1 MNRMD
6 DKRIEMIR
14 ERCDTFQKW
23 IEDWMMPAAGD
34 FYIMYKDHL
43 EEMGNE
49 IIYDNPGDCYGDAK
63 IIIHMAHGDSE
74 EYTIISKRGTGY
86 AKVSPIVRCKTNG
99 ETTVVDISEQTDYDS
114 TSTHS

>member
-23 IEDWMMPAAGD
+23 IDDWMLPATGD

-43 EEMGNE
+43 ETMGNE
-49 IIYDNPGDCYGDAK
+49 ICYKNPGDGYGNATV
-63 IIIHMAHGDSE
+63 IIHTDHGNTE